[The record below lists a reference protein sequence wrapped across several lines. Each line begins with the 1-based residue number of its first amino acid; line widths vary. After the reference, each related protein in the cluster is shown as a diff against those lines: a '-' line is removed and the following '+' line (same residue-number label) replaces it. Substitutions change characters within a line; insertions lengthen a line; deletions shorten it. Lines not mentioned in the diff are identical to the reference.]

1 MFKINYIIYKLDTYN
16 LQTKIVLYRDHEKVV
31 KQIDDSQTSVF
42 YNFNSKIPQIGDL
55 AFV

>member
-16 LQTKIVLYRDHEKVV
+16 LQTKIVLYRDQEKVV